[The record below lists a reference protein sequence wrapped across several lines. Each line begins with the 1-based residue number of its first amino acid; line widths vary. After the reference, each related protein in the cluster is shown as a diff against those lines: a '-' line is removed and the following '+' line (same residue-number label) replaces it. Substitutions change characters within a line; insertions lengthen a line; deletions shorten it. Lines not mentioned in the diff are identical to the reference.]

1 MFIYPSFTFSLAL
14 ILSLQIFCWQFQGQ
28 TCHLIEVVAGGTY
41 NVQTMLEI
49 QQNSSYLELSE
60 AGYLYPVSVSVM
72 DGRKSASFIWNHT
85 ILLNK
90 SLVLKQKDDNIC
102 VSLNQNGQPV
112 CGSCLWPQE

>member
-28 TCHLIEVVAGGTY
+28 TCHLIEVEAGGTY

-49 QQNSSYLELSE
+49 QQNSSYFELK
-60 AGYLYPVSVSVM
+60 GWIPVSRFGFSH
-72 DGRKSASFIWNHT
+72 GWKKKCFFYLESY
-85 ILLNK
+85 K
-90 SLVLKQKDDNIC
+90 SLVLKQQDENIC

-112 CGSCLWPQE
+112 CGSCP